1 MTEAN
6 EDPVNGFNQAAVDD
20 RIERLLGEMD
30 VELKLD
36 YQALKGDLLSI
47 ARSGILKHVR
57 DKSAKLTA
65 GDARKIINAAREG
78 KSVEFHP
85 TSPAANTTTTKPAPE
100 PAKTPPT
107 PQKTQPTVSNN
118 GKPKAELPV
127 NQKSRAALEKE
138 RLLKLGRLPDVKEAV
153 EVWFWLQQ
161 LRQNPDVKEF
171 FELAT
176 KHPELFHSLFTNK
189 EGR

>member
-1 MTEAN
+1 MN
-6 EDPVNGFNQAAVDD
+6 ISEDPTNGANQAIIDD
-20 RIERLLGEMD
+20 KIEKLLGEMD
-30 VELKLD
+30 IELKLS
-36 YQALKGDLLSI
+36 YQALNGNLLTI
-47 ARSGILKHVR
+47 ARSGILLR
-57 DKSAKLTA
+57 LRATEASEKLTA
-65 GDARKIINAAREG
+65 PVAKQIIQSAREG

-85 TSPAANTTTTKPAPE
+85 TSSANATTTKPAPE
-100 PAKTPPT
+100 PT
-107 PQKTQPTVSNN
+107 KTQPTVSNN

-176 KHPELFHSLFTNK
+176 KHPELFHSLFRK